1 MIDRLAPNDTVTP
14 AKLKAKDPEAIS
26 GLVELYSDNIYRTAI
41 KMLGNEQD
49 AEDVLQE
56 TILKVLR
63 SIDHFEERSSLS
75 TWIYRITMNEALMLL
90 RKRKNVPV
98 SVDAEQDDEV
108 GLEEPKE
115 IVDWCCLPENELLDD
130 ESRGYLDEAVKR
142 LSPALRAVFVLR
154 DIDGLSVRETAETLD
169 ISESA
174 VKTRLLRA
182 RLQLR
187 EDLSN
192 YFGKRIK

>member
-1 MIDRLAPNDTVTP
+1 
-14 AKLKAKDPEAIS
+14 
-26 GLVELYSDNIYRTAI
+26 
-41 KMLGNEQD
+41 
-49 AEDVLQE
+49 
-56 TILKVLR
+56 
-63 SIDHFEERSSLS
+63 
-75 TWIYRITMNEALMLL
+75 MNEALMLL
-90 RKRKNVPV
+90 RKRKNNTD
-98 SVDAEQDDEV
+98 SVDAERDDEA
-108 GLEEPKE
+108 GPQEPKE

-130 ESRGYLDEAVKR
+130 ESRSYLDEAVKR

-154 DIDGLSVRETAETLD
+154 DIDDLSVRETAETLD

-187 EDLSN
+187 EDLSK

>member
-14 AKLKAKDPEAIS
+14 ARLKAKDPEAIA

-63 SIDHFEERSSLS
+63 SIDSFEERSSLS

-90 RKRKNVPV
+90 RKRKNISF
-98 SVDAEQDDEV
+98 SVDSERDDEISP
-108 GLEEPKE
+108 EEPKE

>member
-1 MIDRLAPNDTVTP
+1 MIDRLVQNDTVTP

-26 GLVELYSDNIYRTAI
+26 GLVELYSDNIYRTAL

-90 RKRKNVPV
+90 RKRKNIPV
-98 SVDAEQDDEV
+98 SVDAENDDEI
-108 GLEEPKE
+108 GPEKPNE

-182 RLQLR
+182 RMQLR

>member
-1 MIDRLAPNDTVTP
+1 MIDQLAPNDTVTP
-14 AKLKAKDPEAIS
+14 ARLKAKDPEAIS
-26 GLVELYSDNIYRTAI
+26 GLVELYSDNIYRTAM

-63 SIDHFEERSSLS
+63 SIDTFEERSSLS

-98 SVDAEQDDEV
+98 SVDAENDDEV
-108 GLEEPKE
+108 GPEEPKE
-115 IVDWCCLPENELLDD
+115 IVDWCCLPEKELLDD

-154 DIDGLSVRETAETLD
+154 DIDGLSVRETGETLE

-182 RLQLR
+182 RMQLR

>member
-14 AKLKAKDPEAIS
+14 ARLKVKDPEAIA
-26 GLVELYSDNIYRTAI
+26 GLVELYSNNIYRTAI

-63 SIDHFEERSSLS
+63 SIDSFEERSSLS

-90 RKRKNVPV
+90 RKRKNIPV
-98 SVDAEQDDEV
+98 SVDAENDDEV
-108 GLEEPKE
+108 GPEEPKE

-154 DIDGLSVRETAETLD
+154 DIDGLSVRETAETLV

>member
-1 MIDRLAPNDTVTP
+1 MINQLAPNETVTL
-14 AKLKAKDPEAIS
+14 ARLKAKDPEAIA
-26 GLVELYSDNIYRTAI
+26 GLVRLFSDNIYRTAI

-63 SIDHFEERSSLS
+63 SIDSFEERSSLS

-90 RKRKNVPV
+90 RKRKNNTD
-98 SVDAEQDDEV
+98 SVDSEREDEA
-108 GLEEPKE
+108 GPQEPKE

-130 ESRGYLDEAVKR
+130 ESRSYLDEAVKR

-154 DIDGLSVRETAETLD
+154 DIDDLSVRETAETLD

-187 EDLSN
+187 EDLSK

>member
-1 MIDRLAPNDTVTP
+1 
-14 AKLKAKDPEAIS
+14 
-26 GLVELYSDNIYRTAI
+26 
-41 KMLGNEQD
+41 MLGTEQD

-63 SIDHFEERSSLS
+63 SIDNFEERSSLS

-90 RKRKNVPV
+90 RKRKNNTF
-98 SVDAEQDDEV
+98 SVDAEHDDEV
-108 GLEEPKE
+108 GPEEPKE
-115 IVDWCCLPENELLDD
+115 IVDWCCLPENEMLDD

-154 DIDGLSVRETAETLD
+154 DIDGLSVREAAETLE

-182 RLQLR
+182 RMQLR

>member
-1 MIDRLAPNDTVTP
+1 MIDRLAPNDIVTP
-14 AKLKAKDPEAIS
+14 AKLKAKDPEAIT
-26 GLVELYSDNIYRTAI
+26 GLVEMYSDNIYRTAI

-63 SIDHFEERSSLS
+63 SIDSFEERSSLS
-75 TWIYRITMNEALMLL
+75 TWIYRITMNESLMLL
-90 RKRKNVPV
+90 RKRKNNTV
-98 SVDAEQDDEV
+98 SVDAEQDDDV
-108 GLEEPKE
+108 GPEKPME
-115 IVDWCCLPENELLDD
+115 IVDWCCLPEKEFLDD

-182 RLQLR
+182 RFQLR